1 MNNKET
7 PNFAGR
13 QKYLYDPPVGIGAW
27 NIWNV
32 NSGARGTL
40 VQIVDVEKGW
50 NLNHEDLPEDIPLVY
65 GMIEPNNDHGT
76 AVLGIL
82 VGLDNSH
89 GVTGIC
95 PDARIKISSH
105 YVETKDLTKLPEA
118 IRKASDAV
126 GKGDII
132 LIEATTSND
141 LPVEVDP
148 DCRSAIE
155 YAIINDRIVIEAA
168 GNAGINIDE
177 HMAPNDIGT
186 IIVTGTDPI
195 NMTHIGLNYG
205 NRVHFNGWGRD
216 ITTIGY
222 GSLYSGDPNSVND
235 DYTSSFNGTSGAAPM
250 VAGAFAL
257 LQSIYKAEKPGEY
270 LKGYILKEIL
280 YDTGTPDG
288 DPDKNLGK
296 RPNLVEAVKELANRF
311 NLNFDNFVAITG
323 NQFDKNGVPFDSIG
337 HYKLDIFVNHKV
349 PHSFYFSENS
359 NQVLRCLQDF
369 EETNEKFN
377 IWIGYLDNKY
387 HKNFYINN
395 ETKSIAGKFESTGE
409 VILKNYLIDAP
420 GYNTDDDIIS
430 LKDPWLIDYNDPL

>member
-13 QKYLYDPPVGIGAW
+13 QKYLYDPPVGIRAW

-235 DYTSSFNGTSGAAPM
+235 DYNSSF
-250 VAGAFAL
+250 
-257 LQSIYKAEKPGEY
+257 
-270 LKGYILKEIL
+270 
-280 YDTGTPDG
+280 
-288 DPDKNLGK
+288 
-296 RPNLVEAVKELANRF
+296 
-311 NLNFDNFVAITG
+311 TG